1 MTLALVKE
9 RSNSR
14 FRADRFENTVV
25 HVIGIAL
32 VIVAIGM
39 FLSAMVGWIDGGPD
53 RSSDTGSLVASGAI
67 GVVAGGLLWWLSA
80 VPVRQSP
87 VVAFA
92 SVAWSW
98 LAVSILGALPFLF
111 SGAIEWAHADNAIFE
126 SISGFTC
133 TGSTI
138 LADIEAV
145 PRGVLFFRSMTQW
158 FGGMGLIVLAVAI
171 LPALKVGGLEL
182 IAAEAPGPTTDRL
195 DSNVTETARRLWILY
210 GSVTVVVTVLLM
222 LFAGASLYD
231 GVAHAFATAS
241 TGGFSPYGASV
252 GHFDSVAFEV
262 IISLGMLYCG
272 ASFALHW
279 RAVQGDWGIY
289 GRVSEFRLY
298 VAMFFVLV
306 GLIMWVNV
314 SEPFGLATNLRH
326 TSFSVAAILSSTG
339 FGTADFAL
347 WGPAA
352 QAALLLV
359 FMSAGM
365 SGSTSGGMKVLRLQ
379 IIAKYAA
386 REVVRARHPRA
397 IVPLRLGSTV
407 VPDVVV
413 SRVIGFVLL
422 YVTFSVV
429 GGLLL
434 AALGTDG
441 VTAFSA
447 AFSATGNIGPALGE
461 AGPASNFLVIPR
473 AGRPILMWLMLF
485 GRLEVFPTLLMFAA
499 AARHIS
505 KRRVAGYA
513 SVTDRR

>member
-1 MTLALVKE
+1 MLVG
-9 RSNSR
+9 STAGS
-14 FRADRFENTVV
+14 
-25 HVIGIAL
+25 
-32 VIVAIGM
+32 
-39 FLSAMVGWIDGGPD
+39 D
-53 RSSDTGSLVASGAI
+53 RSSDVWALVASGLI
-67 GVVAGGLLWWLSA
+67 GVTAGVLLWWFSA

-98 LAVSILGALPFLF
+98 FAVSILGALPFLF
-111 SGAIEWAHADNAIFE
+111 SGAIDWAHADNAMFE

-138 LADIEAV
+138 LSDIEAV

-182 IAAEAPGPTTDRL
+182 IAAEAPGPTPDRL
-195 DSNVTETARRLWILY
+195 TPKVRETAKRLWILY
-210 GSVTVVVTVLLM
+210 GAVTVVVTALLM
-222 LFAGASLYD
+222 VFAGASLYD
-231 GVAHAFATAS
+231 AVAHAFATAS
-241 TGGFSPYGASV
+241 TGGFSPYSASV

-262 IISLGMLYCG
+262 IIIVGMMYCG

-279 RAVQGDWGIY
+279 QAVRGDWGIY
-289 GRVSEFRLY
+289 ARVSEFRLY
-298 VAMFFVLV
+298 VAMFFMLV
-306 GLIMWVNV
+306 ALIMWVNA
-314 SEPFGLATNLRH
+314 SEPSGIATNLRH
-326 TSFSVAAILSSTG
+326 SAFNVAAVLSSTG
-339 FGTADFAL
+339 FGTADFTM

-359 FMSAGM
+359 FMTAGM

-379 IIAKYAA
+379 IIGKYAA

-397 IVPLRLGSTV
+397 ILPLRLGDSV
-407 VPDVVV
+407 VPDDIV

-422 YVTFSVV
+422 YISFSLV
-429 GGLLL
+429 GGLVI
-434 AALGTDG
+434 AALGTDT

-473 AGRPILMWLMLF
+473 AGRPVLMWLMLF

-499 AARHIS
+499 IARHMS
-505 KRRVAGYA
+505 KRRVAG
-513 SVTDRR
+513 SLRLPSRR